1 LNLALL
7 LVAFLSAT
15 VAAAILARRVGLP
28 YPIAFVA
35 LGLAIAAIP
44 GLPHP
49 RIDPNL
55 IFLIVLPPILHAGG
69 WRTDWFSFKRNIKT
83 ISLLAVGLVIFST
96 IAIAFAAHVM
106 IGLSWPMAFAL
117 GAIVSPPDAV
127 AAESVFRKLAVPR
140 RIVAI
145 LTGEGL
151 LNDATALVL
160 YRFAVLAAVTGVFS
174 LPKALVSFP
183 ILAIGGVA
191 FGLLAGVLI
200 QVALKLIARSDLDDG
215 TIPTVVI
222 LIAPYAAY
230 LPADALGVSGVLA
243 AVTTGIYLNRRVAP
257 RMTSQTRLVSVTVW
271 QVMIFLLNALVFL
284 LIGLDLPD
292 ILSSFEFNARFA
304 LDAGIVCAIAIA
316 VRFIWV
322 YASAWTLG
330 SWRWATVVGW
340 AGMRGIVSLAAA
352 LALPLFDASGQ
363 VLAGRSEII
372 VITLGVIV
380 VTLILQGATLS
391 PLIHA
396 LGIGESSVRQE
407 HETAARILALE
418 AGQKR
423 LSSLETGLKTAAQWE
438 AMGHIRDEY
447 DRRIAHLKGHLDETS
462 GDQERGAA
470 DHLFEREALDA
481 EREEISKL
489 RNAGEVPDE
498 AYRAIAY
505 DLDLA
510 DLRLR

>member
-1 LNLALL
+1 MNLALL

-15 VAAAILARRVGLP
+15 VAAAILARRIGLP

-35 LGLAIAAIP
+35 GGLAIAMIP

-49 RIDPNL
+49 RINPDL

-69 WRTDWFSFKRNIKT
+69 WRTDWFSFTRNIKA

-96 IAIAFAAHVM
+96 VAIALVGHALL
-106 IGLSWPMAFAL
+106 GLSWPMAFAL

-140 RIVAI
+140 RIVSI

-151 LNDATALVL
+151 LNDSTALVL

-191 FGLLAGVLI
+191 FGLLAGFAIELAI
-200 QVALKLIARSDLDDG
+200 KAIARTDLDDG

-243 AVTTGIYLNRRVAP
+243 AVTTGIYLNRRVASIL
-257 RMTSQTRLVSVTVW
+257 TSESRVVSLTVW
-271 QVMIFLLNALVFL
+271 GMMTFLLNALVFL

-292 ILSSFEFNARFA
+292 LLSSFEFNARFA
-304 LDAGIVCAIAIA
+304 LDAAIVCFVAIL

-322 YASAWTLG
+322 YASAWTLR
-330 SWRWATVVGW
+330 SWRWATVVAW

-352 LALPLFDASGQ
+352 LALPLFDSAGR
-363 VLAGRSEII
+363 VLPGRSEII

-391 PLIHA
+391 PLIRA
-396 LGIGESSVRQE
+396 LGIGEASVRQE

-418 AGQKR
+418 AGIKR
-423 LSSLETGLKTAAQWE
+423 LTELEDDLKTAAQWE
-438 AMGHIRDEY
+438 AMGHIRNEY
-447 DRRIAHLKGHLDETS
+447 DRRIAHLKGHLNED
-462 GDQERGAA
+462 DADHERGAA

-481 EREEISKL
+481 EREEIAKL

-498 AYRAIAY
+498 AYRAISY